1 MASNGGTEPVA
12 TVGRTGADEWRNR
25 FAAGVVVAGVG
36 LLVVGLPA
44 LLGVVT
50 LWLAVAL
57 VVVGVVLAQH
67 AVAET
72 DRDATLRDLLLAT
85 VYAAAGLGL
94 LVVPVE
100 STAVPMLLSV
110 VLVAFGVHRLV
121 AAARA
126 SDRGDRRYLAATG
139 AIQLFVAGL
148 LAAQWPGGTRIL
160 WSFFGLGLVV
170 GGSSLA
176 LAAVRD
182 RDGHWRSLPGE

>member
-1 MASNGGTEPVA
+1 M
-12 TVGRTGADEWRNR
+12 VGRTDADEWRDR

-57 VVVGVVLAQH
+57 VVVAVVLAQH
-67 AVAET
+67 AVAVT

-94 LVVPVE
+94 LVVPVG
-100 STAVPMLLSV
+100 STTVPLLLSA

-121 AAARA
+121 AAVRA

-182 RDGHWRSLPGE
+182 RDGRWRSLSGE